1 MAFKRLTHDGYGMF
15 ERNRVF
21 PTSMEAQCK
30 LDKTDF
36 PNGAEV
42 GQIVAVDKAKGVIK
56 KTGDLKGILVNSER
70 LYDQYHLGLK
80 NYHVEPEGMA
90 SVLFLEDGN
99 TFTTNT
105 VGYDDDEYTDEDSN
119 LITALKAAA
128 ETPVYGDIDADNAT
142 IKLTATKGTSPF
154 TVVKLTTMPDGQRA
168 VKFIVTN
175 ANAL

>member
-15 ERNRVF
+15 ERNRVT
-21 PTSMEAQCK
+21 PDNMEAQCS
-30 LDKTDF
+30 LDKSDF

-42 GQIVAVDKAKGVIK
+42 GQVVAVDKANGLIK

-80 NYHVEPEGMA
+80 NYHVKKEGAA
-90 SVLFLEDGN
+90 SVLFVEDGN

-105 VGYDDDEYTDEDSN
+105 VGYDDSEFADETAN
-119 LITALKAAA
+119 LIADLKKAGT
-128 ETPVYGDIDADNAT
+128 TPLYGDIDEDNAV
-142 IKLTATKGTSPF
+142 IKITKTKGTSPF